1 MIGHWRLPAVNGP
14 TAPLAVGAIV
24 DGHEHVWLTSPG
36 ADPALPRLADHDA
49 IAAEL
54 AKFSGAGG
62 AAVVDCQ
69 PGRAG
74 RDARRLAALSDQSGV
89 AIVACTGYHL
99 DRYYA
104 EHDSPWRS
112 DHLDELEARWRHEL
126 INGAEEAPEARI
138 GFIKAADPGDQ
149 RNGHANELFDIALR
163 VAKDHRAPLLIHTE
177 QGLNIES
184 LVARI
189 TAADLDPG
197 AVQLCHV
204 DKRPDVA
211 LHLDLAHEG
220 FRLGYDTFCRPKYD
234 PANNVFP
241 LIEALLAGNGRTSI
255 CLGLDLADSSLW
267 AFNGGPGLTYL
278 YDHVAPTL
286 RQLGVDEPTIAAV
299 TGTNAMDWLA
309 PQEEIAA

>member
-1 MIGHWRLPAVNGP
+1 MTGHWRLPAVNGP
-14 TAPLAVGAIV
+14 TAPLSVGAIV
-24 DGHEHVWLTSPG
+24 DGHAHAWLISPG
-36 ADPALPRLADHDA
+36 IDPGLPRLADHEA
-49 IAAEL
+49 IVGEL
-54 AKFSGAGG
+54 TAFSRAGG

-74 RDARRLAALSDQSGV
+74 RDAGRLAELSKQSGV

-104 EHDSPWRS
+104 DHESPWCRA
-112 DHLDELEARWRHEL
+112 DLDAVEQLWRDELM
-126 INGAEEAPEARI
+126 NGAEEAPEACI
-138 GFIKAADPGDQ
+138 GFIKAADPGD
-149 RNGHANELFDIALR
+149 RCTDRAKELFEIAMR
-163 VAKDHRAPLLIHTE
+163 VARDSGAPLLIHTE

-184 LVARI
+184 LVGRI
-189 TAADLDPG
+189 GGAELDPRS
-197 AVQLCHV
+197 VQLCHI

-211 LHLDLAHEG
+211 LHLDLASAG

-241 LIEALLAGNGRTSI
+241 LIEALLAGSGRLSI

-267 AFNGGPGLTYL
+267 AFSGGPGLTYL
-278 YDHVAPTL
+278 TDYVVPTL
-286 RQLGVDEPTIAAV
+286 RRLGVDHPTIDAI

-309 PQEEIAA
+309 PQESVAA